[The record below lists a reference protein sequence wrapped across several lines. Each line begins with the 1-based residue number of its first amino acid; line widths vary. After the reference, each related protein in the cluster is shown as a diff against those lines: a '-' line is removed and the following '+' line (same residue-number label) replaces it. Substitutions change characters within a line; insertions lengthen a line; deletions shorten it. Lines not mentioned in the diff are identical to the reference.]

1 MEATP
6 GELRLPAPA
15 GPCPSRGRPLGGHKA
30 GLCRCP
36 RSSVPLSRC
45 CCSSLPSAGCRLRS
59 SRPPSLAAVG
69 RGAGAAPRHGGG
81 GRCCRGTAARGCCCS
96 CCCCCWSRAIAW
108 GRHSVPAVGAARG
121 QALQLVSARPPRGA
135 ARRRPP
141 RPPVSGPPAG
151 AGEGR
156 GRGEASSLL
165 PALRRTARSG
175 CGGRSVPPGAAAG
188 CLGRSGRRGPGVTAG
203 GGGRGAERSLEP
215 SAGPAQG
222 SPRELWPLPLEQ
234 RSDAGAAPGAPPSCS
249 LRMLL
254 GESAQGRLR

>member
-1 MEATP
+1 M
-6 GELRLPAPA
+6 
-15 GPCPSRGRPLGGHKA
+15 
-30 GLCRCP
+30 
-36 RSSVPLSRC
+36 PLSRC

-96 CCCCCWSRAIAW
+96 CCCCCWGRAITW
-108 GRHSVPAVGAARG
+108 GRPSAPAAGAARG
-121 QALQLVSARPPRGA
+121 QALRLVSARPPRGA

-141 RPPVSGPPAG
+141 HPPVSGPPAG
-151 AGEGR
+151 AGEGGGEGKRPRCSRRFGGQR
-156 GRGEASSLL
+156 GQDAEAALCRRERPRGAW
-165 PALRRTARSG
+165 A
-175 CGGRSVPPGAAAG
+175 GAAAA
-188 CLGRSGRRGPGVTAG
+188 GPGLRPG
-203 GGGRGAERSLEP
+203 GAGAERSPEP
-215 SAGPAQG
+215 SAEPALG
-222 SPRELWPLPLEQ
+222 SPGELWPLPPEQ